1 MFTELPE
8 RIAPD
13 LAEGHHGWVERSL
26 GSLSAEPVRNG
37 VGESAQS
44 YNPKW
49 PRYVRITDIA
59 GRAALK
65 SSTAASLPPEI
76 AASAL
81 LRKGDLLIA
90 AVGATF
96 GKSYLHVDDSQE
108 ACYAGFLVR
117 VSPNREITPDFL
129 SYWAMSDHYW
139 NQVSR
144 NVIQSTIQNFSAAR
158 VKRLR
163 VLVPPADEQAAIVK
177 YLGHAH
183 ARVDGAIA
191 AKRKL
196 IALLDEQKLAIVHH
210 AVTRG
215 LDPSAPLKDSGIPW
229 LGQIPA
235 TWGVRRAKYLF
246 KEFDIRSGTGEE
258 RLLSLRALAG
268 LVFHDEVST
277 RLIGPEVLS
286 KYKKVSRGQLVM
298 NRMRAAS
305 GLFAVATA
313 EGLVSPDYSTMEV
326 SDAIE
331 ASYFLRLFKTRA
343 AMSEFRR
350 RSTGLGT
357 GESGFMRL
365 YSDEF
370 GRMPLPLPPLA
381 DQRAIAQYVGELER
395 DGNAIAIRTFKE
407 IELLREF
414 RTRLTSDVVTGQVDV
429 REIAATLPELTDD
442 SHGAGDDLSDEDDEL
457 DVLDLEGA
465 DD

>member
-1 MFTELPE
+1 MFKGSRHSPTVPATWRSVKLKHWLRLNAFTLGEDTPPE
-8 RIAPD
+8 FDFDYVDIGAVGQGRLVAQLEHLNFGNAPSRARRVVHSGD
-13 LAEGHHGWVERSL
+13 TLVSTVRTYLKATVNFDVVERTTIASTGFAVLSPRALEDSL
-26 GSLSAEPVRNG
+26 YVGYVVQGQQFLDCLTSGS
-37 VGESAQS
+37 VGIAYPAINES
-44 YNPKW
+44 KL
-49 PRYVRITDIA
+49 
-59 GRAALK
+59 G
-65 SSTAASLPPEI
+65 
-76 AASAL
+76 
-81 LRKGDLLIA
+81 
-90 AVGATF
+90 
-96 GKSYLHVDDSQE
+96 
-108 ACYAGFLVR
+108 
-117 VSPNREITPDFL
+117 
-129 SYWAMSDHYW
+129 
-139 NQVSR
+139 
-144 NVIQSTIQNFSAAR
+144 NV
-158 VKRLR
+158 K
-163 VLVPPADEQAAIVK
+163 VLVPPLDEQTAIVK
-177 YLGHAH
+177 YLRHAH
-183 ARVDGAIA
+183 ARIDRAIA

-196 IALLDEQKLAIVHH
+196 IALLDEQKLAIVHQ

-331 ASYFLRLFKTRA
+331 AFYFLRLFKTRA

-442 SHGAGDDLSDEDDEL
+442 TLGAGDDLLDEDDEA
-457 DVLDLEGA
+457 DVLDLDGA

>member
-1 MFTELPE
+1 MFKGSRHSPTVPATWRSVKLKHWLRLNAFTLGEDTPPE
-8 RIAPD
+8 FDFDYVDIGAVGQGRLVAQLEHLNFGNAPSRARRVVHSGD
-13 LAEGHHGWVERSL
+13 TLVSTVRTYLKATVNFDVVERTTIASTGFAVLSPRALEDSL
-26 GSLSAEPVRNG
+26 YVGYVVQGQQFLDCLTSGS
-37 VGESAQS
+37 VGIAYPAINES
-44 YNPKW
+44 KL
-49 PRYVRITDIA
+49 
-59 GRAALK
+59 G
-65 SSTAASLPPEI
+65 
-76 AASAL
+76 
-81 LRKGDLLIA
+81 
-90 AVGATF
+90 
-96 GKSYLHVDDSQE
+96 
-108 ACYAGFLVR
+108 
-117 VSPNREITPDFL
+117 
-129 SYWAMSDHYW
+129 
-139 NQVSR
+139 
-144 NVIQSTIQNFSAAR
+144 NV
-158 VKRLR
+158 K
-163 VLVPPADEQAAIVK
+163 VLVPPLDEQTAIVK
-177 YLGHAH
+177 YLRHAH
-183 ARVDGAIA
+183 ARIDRAIA

-196 IALLDEQKLAIVHH
+196 IALLDEQKLAIVHQ

-268 LVFHDEVST
+268 LVFHDEFST

-429 REIAATLPELTDD
+429 REIAATLPELSDD
-442 SHGAGDDLSDEDDEL
+442 ALDPGDEPFDDDDDINGLEVED
-457 DVLDLEGA
+457 A